1 VSATFEARSGTL
13 GVPEPFEAGS
23 TSVTLQVDDD
33 DYSAQPGGAVAGTD
47 AATGALTLRL
57 LFRTPDA
64 RAFVVQA
71 RVGSEL
77 LDGPLPLELRLV
89 PGQGQVYE
97 LATTSLE
104 AADTEVLRAEL
115 DGGTLRLEE
124 ASAGT
129 IAGSISASLSRLC
142 R

>member
-1 VSATFEARSGTL
+1 
-13 GVPEPFEAGS
+13 
-23 TSVTLQVDDD
+23 
-33 DYSAQPGGAVAGTD
+33 
-47 AATGALTLRL
+47 
-57 LFRTPDA
+57 
-64 RAFVVQA
+64 
-71 RVGSEL
+71 VGSEL

-129 IAGSISASLSRLC
+129 IAGSISASLYRLSR
-142 R
+142 